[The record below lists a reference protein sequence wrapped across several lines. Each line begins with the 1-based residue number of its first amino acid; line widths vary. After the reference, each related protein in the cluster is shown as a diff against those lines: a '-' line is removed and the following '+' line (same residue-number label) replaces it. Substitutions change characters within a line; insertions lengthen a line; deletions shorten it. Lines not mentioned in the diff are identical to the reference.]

1 MEYKHV
7 FGVFVENYNDC
18 FLFIYFCYK
27 KSTIRIQEISI
38 AHENLVVLCIFYIEH
53 KKTFCI
59 VTTIDQFFNL
69 QHTYYHPT
77 LKNHTYIWM
86 SNLKSMEFFLWLSSV
101 NVIMVIPFCL
111 VFFLLFT
118 WFNYL
123 FLTCSSYLLFNLFV
137 TYCYFQI
144 CLAWSS
150 LFV

>member
-1 MEYKHV
+1 MIEKIHFCCFLVLLLVCNGVRFVTCGGKGLKIGVFLTYTSMFMCVWEMVFWGKMEYKHV

-18 FLFIYFCYK
+18 FSFIYFCYK

-86 SNLKSMEFFLWLSSV
+86 SNLKSMEFFL
-101 NVIMVIPFCL
+101 
-111 VFFLLFT
+111 
-118 WFNYL
+118 
-123 FLTCSSYLLFNLFV
+123 
-137 TYCYFQI
+137 
-144 CLAWSS
+144 
-150 LFV
+150 